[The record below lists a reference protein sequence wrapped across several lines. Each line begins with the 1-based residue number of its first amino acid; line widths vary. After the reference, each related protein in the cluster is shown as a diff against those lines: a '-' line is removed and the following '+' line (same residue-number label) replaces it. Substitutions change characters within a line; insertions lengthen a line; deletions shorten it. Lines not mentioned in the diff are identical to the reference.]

1 MIKEDFVIQSEVRRI
16 LIRSNI
22 DYTKID
28 LGTVKGVVYF
38 RGIFRPYLPPQ
49 LRGEE
54 SVKLYIEKALVSLEK
69 KIRSIPGVSDVIF
82 QFNNWKKEKG
92 RWFPIQSLKM
102 NQVHK
107 EIKSAGKRE
116 DERKTI
122 EDQVDSEV
130 PKNFESD

>member
-1 MIKEDFVIQSEVRRI
+1 MIREDFVIQSEIRRM

-49 LRGEE
+49 LRSEE
-54 SVKLYIEKALVSLEK
+54 SIRLYIEKTLLALEK

-92 RWFPIQSLKM
+92 RWFPTQSIR
-102 NQVHK
+102 K
-107 EIKSAGKRE
+107 EEKKEEKKIK
-116 DERKTI
+116 RKEEEGEKTV
-122 EDQVDSEV
+122 EDQMDSKV
-130 PKNFESD
+130 STNFE

>member
-1 MIKEDFVIQSEVRRI
+1 MIRQDFVILSEVRRI

-38 RGIFRPYLPPQ
+38 RGVFRPYLPPQ

-54 SVKLYIEKALVSLEK
+54 SIKLYIERTLITLEK

-92 RWFPIQSLKM
+92 RWFPLQSIK
-102 NQVHK
+102 K
-107 EIKSAGKRE
+107 EERE
-116 DERKTI
+116 EERKPPGKKKEEEKTV
-122 EDQVDSEV
+122 EDQMDLKV
-130 PKNFESD
+130 PKNFE

>member
-1 MIKEDFVIQSEVRRI
+1 MIREDFVIQSEVRRV

-22 DYTKID
+22 DYTKIE

-54 SVKLYIEKALVSLEK
+54 SVKLYIEKTLITLEK

-92 RWFPIQSLKM
+92 RWFPLQSLK
-102 NQVHK
+102 K
-107 EIKSAGKRE
+107 EERKEEKRPVGKRG
-116 DERKTI
+116 DESKSI
-122 EDQVDSEV
+122 EDQVEPEVSE
-130 PKNFESD
+130 NFE

>member
-1 MIKEDFVIQSEVRRI
+1 MIREDFVIQSEIRRM

-49 LRGEE
+49 LRSEE
-54 SVKLYIEKALVSLEK
+54 SIRLYIEKTLLALEK

-92 RWFPIQSLKM
+92 RWFPTQSIR
-102 NQVHK
+102 K
-107 EIKSAGKRE
+107 E
-116 DERKTI
+116 ERKEEKIKRKEEEGEKTV
-122 EDQVDSEV
+122 EDQMDSKV
-130 PKNFESD
+130 STNFE

>member
-1 MIKEDFVIQSEVRRI
+1 MIRQDFVIQSEVRRI

-22 DYTKID
+22 DYTKIE

-49 LRGEE
+49 LRGED
-54 SVKLYIEKALVSLEK
+54 SIKLYIERTLISLEK

-92 RWFPIQSLKM
+92 RWFPLQSIK
-102 NQVHK
+102 K
-107 EIKSAGKRE
+107 EEREEEGKSAGKKRE
-116 DERKTI
+116 EEKNV
-122 EDQVDSEV
+122 EDQVD
-130 PKNFESD
+130 PKVSKSFE